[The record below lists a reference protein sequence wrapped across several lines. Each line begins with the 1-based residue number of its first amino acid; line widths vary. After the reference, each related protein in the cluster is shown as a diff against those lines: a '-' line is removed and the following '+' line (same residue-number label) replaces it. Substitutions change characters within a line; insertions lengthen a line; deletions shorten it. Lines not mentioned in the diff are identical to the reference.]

1 MKSLGATAPAE
12 GKVEERRE
20 SRFVSISS
28 MPDDDHG
35 SGFHKPSSL
44 PIPEV
49 QEVEEVTFECI
60 NCSG

>member
-1 MKSLGATAPAE
+1 MKSLGAGAPAN

-20 SRFVSISS
+20 SRIVSTSS
-28 MPDDDHG
+28 VQDDDHG
-35 SGFHKPSSL
+35 SGFQKTASL